1 MLKHLRTF
9 RRLGAPFVIAALL
22 LLLTSVPVALAHTRL
37 AASSVIG
44 PKKYYLALG
53 DSLAFG
59 YQPNFDFSH
68 GYVDDFFSNLKT
80 HGTTTLANMG

>member
-9 RRLGAPFVIAALL
+9 RRLGAPIVIAALL
-22 LLLTSVPVALAHTRL
+22 FLLTSVPVALAHTRL
-37 AASSVIG
+37 SASSVIG